1 MLIGDKIMSLRL
13 YQLADEYKFL
23 QDNLIN
29 EDTGEINEATMN
41 RLTELNKPLQDKC
54 INTVRVLK
62 GLEAEYKAI
71 EEERK
76 AMQAR
81 ENALKSQVA
90 WIKGYLLTNM
100 EKSNINEISCPQFV
114 IKLKNNPESTMLDFD
129 FNGEDKYWRIKKE
142 PALDIIKAD
151 LKAGI
156 DIPGARLIQKHSLS
170 IK

>member
-1 MLIGDKIMSLRL
+1 MALRL

-29 EDTGEINEATMN
+29 EETGEINEATMN

-81 ENALKSQVA
+81 ENAIKSQVA

-114 IKLKNNPESTMLDFD
+114 IKLRKNPQSVDIYNEDEIPEEYTQT
-129 FNGEDKYWRIKKE
+129 EIKISKE
-142 PALDIIKAD
+142 AIKLAISG
-151 LKAGI
+151 GI
-156 DIPGARLIQKHSLS
+156 EVPGARLIQKHSLS